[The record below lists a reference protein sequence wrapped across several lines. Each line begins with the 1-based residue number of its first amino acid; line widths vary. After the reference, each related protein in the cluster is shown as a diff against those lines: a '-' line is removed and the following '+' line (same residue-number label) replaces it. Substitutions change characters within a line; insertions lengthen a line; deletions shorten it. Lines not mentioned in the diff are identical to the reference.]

1 MGDFGDRQALLEESE
16 TYGSAEAFWNTKEIR
31 GRKPNWQSLRDAK
44 RIDDAAYEWLT
55 RFCREPLHTQLAI
68 CSEDSSKFCQSFLA
82 VLRDVSQQEALLYVA
97 TTLDELM
104 KEGNRQTAAMFKQME
119 GTAYDPISIVATL
132 ITDKENDD
140 LLLARS
146 CNVAGHLFQAG
157 LQAQGESVTKLMDF
171 VRRETEWVQKGTEC
185 RRKMQSFL
193 AILNLLAGL
202 LRDNTRRVAF
212 MNANGTKML
221 LSLLQRQTN
230 NPQMLYQAC
239 YCFWLLSYCPEV
251 RSKLAEM
258 AVIAPLVHVLKGT
271 QKEKVIRMILALF
284 VNLIDTADMKGIL
297 SVCGAQRLLDSMKQR
312 SWSDE
317 DITNDIDSL
326 LTKVATNV
334 EAMSTFDEYSKEVL
348 SGELEWTPIH
358 KSGVF
363 WEKNV
368 HKFVEKDQQ
377 ILRVL
382 IQLITPGAQVD
393 GARVQDKV
401 LAIALHD
408 VGEFVRAHPAG
419 KKYINQLDA
428 KRHIM
433 THLTSPVSAVS
444 KEALTCVQKLMV
456 H

>member
-16 TYGSAEAFWNTKEIR
+16 TYGSAESFWNTKEIR

-44 RIDDAAYEWLT
+44 RIDDSSYEWLT

-68 CSEDSSKFCQSFLA
+68 CSEDSTKFCQSFLS
-82 VLRDVSQQEALLYVA
+82 VLRDVSQQESLLYVT

-104 KEGNRQTAAMFKQME
+104 KEGNREAAPMFKQAE
-119 GTAYDPISIVATL
+119 GTAFDPISIVTTL
-132 ITDKENDD
+132 ITDKDNDD

-146 CNVAGHLFQAG
+146 CNVAGGLFQAG
-157 LQAQGESVTKLMDF
+157 LKAPAESVTKLMDF
-171 VRRETEWVQKGTEC
+171 VRRETEWVQKGSEC
-185 RRKMQSFL
+185 RRKTHCFL

-202 LRDNTRRVAF
+202 LRENSRRVAF

-221 LSLLQRQTN
+221 LPLLQRQTN
-230 NPQMLYQAC
+230 NPQLLYQVC
-239 YCFWLLSYCPEV
+239 YCLWLLTYCGEIRP
-251 RSKLAEM
+251 KLAEM
-258 AVIAPLVHVLKGT
+258 AIVAPLVHVLKGT

-317 DITNDIDSL
+317 DITTDIDTL
-326 LTKVATNV
+326 ANKVAHNV

-358 KSGVF
+358 KSPAF

-368 HKFVEKDQQ
+368 HKFVEKDMQ

-419 KKYINQLDA
+419 KKYINSLEA

-433 THLTSPVSAVS
+433 THLTSSAPQVS